1 MNPNKPI
8 IALDFAT
15 VEELIDFIALFP
27 EESLNLKIGM
37 EMYYMTGPA
46 LVKQLIDQGHD
57 IFLDLKLHD
66 IPNTVKRSMSMLATL
81 GISMVNVHAMGGSIM
96 MEAARQG
103 LEEGTPEGRE
113 RPILLAVTQLT
124 STTQQQVNDEQLSQ
138 TPIDE
143 SVLHY
148 ASLTAKTGL
157 DGVVCSPLETA
168 DIKTLLG
175 QEFLTVTPGIRLTT
189 EEISGDDKYRIAT
202 PSQAAQ
208 YGSDYIVVGRP
219 ITRAKDPVKAYQFI
233 ARQWQQARD
242 AYQAR
247 PQEED

>member
-15 VEELIDFIALFP
+15 VEELTKFISLFP

-46 LVKQLIDQGHD
+46 LVKELIGKGHD

-103 LEEGTPEGRE
+103 LEEGTPEGQE

-124 STTQQQVNDEQLSQ
+124 STTQQQVNNEQLSQ

-148 ASLTAKTGL
+148 ASLTAKAGL
-157 DGVVCSPLETA
+157 DGVVCSPLEAT
-168 DIKTLLG
+168 DIKTLLSKN
-175 QEFLTVTPGIRLTT
+175 FLTVTPGIRLTT
-189 EEISGDDKYRIAT
+189 EEISGDDQYRIAT
-202 PSQAAQ
+202 PSQAAH

-219 ITRAKDPVKAYQFI
+219 ITRSKDPVKAYQFI
-233 ARQWQQARD
+233 TRQWQQARD
-242 AYQAR
+242 DYRAR